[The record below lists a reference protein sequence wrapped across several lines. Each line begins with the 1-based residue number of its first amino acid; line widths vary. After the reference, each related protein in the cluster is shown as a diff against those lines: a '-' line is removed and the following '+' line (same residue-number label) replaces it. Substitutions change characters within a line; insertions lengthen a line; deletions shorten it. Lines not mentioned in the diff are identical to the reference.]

1 MNRKIAG
8 INTKLSLGAAL
19 LLLFSSWSVMAA
31 NVSGLPNF
39 TELVKQQMPAVV
51 SIRVTQKRTMGG
63 MGMNPFSQGGPNDL
77 PYDELPEFFRR
88 FFEDR
93 GMGMGP
99 SPHGNKP
106 REFESQAQGSGSIL
120 SEDGYILTNHHVIED
135 ADEIVVRLY
144 DHREFKATVIGSDAR
159 SDVAVIKI
167 DADQLPTIK
176 TGTSTE
182 LEIGEW
188 VLAIGS
194 PFGFE
199 MSATAGI
206 VSAKARNISEG
217 SNQFNYVP
225 FIQTDVAINPG
236 NSGGPLFNLNGE
248 VVGVNSI
255 IFSKSGGYM
264 GLSFAIPIE
273 MAMDVVKQVKNGGH
287 VSRGWL
293 GVMIQPVTRDLAES
307 FGMDR
312 PVGALV
318 AQILDDGPASNSDL
332 QVGDVILEFNGRFVE
347 SNTHLPPIVWRTPVG
362 HPVPVKVMREG
373 RERILK
379 IKIGELPAEEEL
391 ADARPQSPM
400 QGKKVEKAVTKRLG
414 MTLKPLPKQ
423 VRKARSISAGGVYI
437 DAVDKGS
444 VAEQFGLQ
452 KGDVISRVNYV
463 VVEGVDHLLELLDT
477 LPEGRGVPV
486 YIVRDKGPIFLA
498 LRLP

>member
-1 MNRKIAG
+1 MRKL
-8 INTKLSLGAAL
+8 LSIYGLAMLLWASWGAA
-19 LLLFSSWSVMAA
+19 AA
-31 NVSGLPNF
+31 NAPAGLPNF
-39 TELVKQQMPAVV
+39 TGLVKQQMPAVV
-51 SIRVTQKRTMGG
+51 SIRVTQKQVMGG
-63 MGMNPFSQGGPNDL
+63 RMNPFSQGGPGDL

-93 GMGMGP
+93 GMGGFGP
-99 SPHGNKP
+99 IPRGEP
-106 REFESQAQGSGSIL
+106 REFESHAQGSGSIL
-120 SEDGYILTNHHVIED
+120 SEDGYILTNHHVVEE
-135 ADEIVVRLY
+135 ADEIVVRLH
-144 DHREFKATVIGSDAR
+144 DHREFKATVVGSDPR
-159 SDVAVIKI
+159 SDIALIKI
-167 DADQLPTIK
+167 DADGLPTVK

-217 SNQFNYVP
+217 NNQFNYVP

-236 NSGGPLFNLNGE
+236 NSGGPLFNLKGE

-318 AQILDDGPASNSDL
+318 AQILEDGPAADSDL
-332 QVGDVILEFNGRFVE
+332 QVGDVILEFNGHFVE
-347 SNTHLPPIVWRTPVG
+347 SNTHLPAIVGRTPVG
-362 HPVPVKVMREG
+362 HPVPVRVMREG
-373 RERILK
+373 REQLLK
-379 IKIGELPAEEEL
+379 IKIGELPEQEEV
-391 ADARPQSPM
+391 ADARSATPAPA
-400 QGKKVEKAVTKRLG
+400 KKSKKAATVRLG
-414 MTLKPLPKQ
+414 MTLEPLPKQ
-423 VRKARSISAGGVYI
+423 VRKARLIPAGGVYI
-437 DAVDKGS
+437 SAVEKGS
-444 VAEQFGLQ
+444 VAERFGLQ

-463 VVEGVDHLLELLDT
+463 VVEGVDHLLHLLDR

-486 YIVRDKGPIFLA
+486 YVVREKGPIFLA

>member
-1 MNRKIAG
+1 MKKVYSVWVAVV
-8 INTKLSLGAAL
+8 L
-19 LLLFSSWSVMAA
+19 LLRVSTAMAGSS
-31 NVSGLPNF
+31 NGLPNF

-51 SIRVTQKRTMGG
+51 SISVTQKRTLGG
-63 MGMNPFSQGGPNDL
+63 RNPFSQGGPGDL

-93 GMGMGP
+93 GMGGFGP
-99 SPHGNKP
+99 APRGEP
-106 REFESQAQGSGSIL
+106 REFESHSQGSGSIL
-120 SEDGYILTNHHVIED
+120 SKDGYILTNHHVIED
-135 ADEIVVRLY
+135 ADEIVVRLN
-144 DHREFKATVIGSDAR
+144 DHREFKAVVVGSDAR
-159 SDVAVIKI
+159 SDVALVKI
-167 DADQLPTIK
+167 DADNLPTIR
-176 TGTSTE
+176 TGSSTE

-217 SNQFNYVP
+217 NNQFNYVP

-248 VVGVNSI
+248 VVGINSI

-318 AQILDDGPASNSDL
+318 AQILEDGPAANSDL
-332 QVGDVILEFNGRFVE
+332 QVGDVILEFNGHFVE
-347 SNTHLPPIVWRTPVG
+347 SNTHLPPIVGRTPVG

-379 IKIGELPAEEEL
+379 ITIGELPPEDEL
-391 ADARPQSPM
+391 ADAHPQQPS
-400 QGKKVEKAVTKRLG
+400 QKGGQVEKAAITRLG
-414 MTLKPLPKQ
+414 MTLQPLPQ
-423 VRKARSISAGGVYI
+423 PVRKERSIPSGGVYVA
-437 DAVDKGS
+437 AVEKGS
-444 VAEQFGLQ
+444 VAERYGLQ
-452 KGDVISRVNYV
+452 QGDVISRINYV
-463 VVEGVDHLLELLDT
+463 VVEDVNHLLGLLDR
-477 LPEGRGVPV
+477 LPDGKGVPV
-486 YIVRDKGPIFLA
+486 YVVRDKGPIFLA

>member
-1 MNRKIAG
+1 MK
-8 INTKLSLGAAL
+8 KLLSNSMAAL
-19 LLLFSSWSVMAA
+19 LLLFSWSTIAA
-31 NVSGLPNF
+31 TAAELPNF
-39 TELVKQQMPAVV
+39 TQLVKDQMPAVV
-51 SIRVTQKRTMGG
+51 SISVTQKRTVGG
-63 MGMNPFSQGGPNDL
+63 SNPFFQGGPNDL

-93 GMGMGP
+93 GMGPGGP
-99 SPHGNKP
+99 MPHREP
-106 REFESQAQGSGSIL
+106 QEFESQSQGSGSIL
-120 SEDGYILTNHHVIED
+120 TEDGYILTNHHVIED
-135 ADEIVVRLY
+135 ADEIIVRLN
-144 DHREFKATVIGSDAR
+144 DHREFKAEVIGSDAR
-159 SDVAVIKI
+159 SDIALIKI
-167 DADQLPTIK
+167 DADELPTVK
-176 TGTSTE
+176 TGNSTG

-236 NSGGPLFNLNGE
+236 NSGGPLFNLEGE

-273 MAMDVVKQVKNGGH
+273 VAMDVVKQVKNGGH

-318 AQILDDGPASNSDL
+318 AQILEDGPAADSDL
-332 QVGDVILEFNGRFVE
+332 QVGDVIIEFNGHFVE
-347 SNTHLPPIVWRTPVG
+347 SNTHLPPIVGRTPAG
-362 HPVPVKVMREG
+362 YPVPVKVMREG
-373 RERILK
+373 REKSIK
-379 IKIGELPAEEEL
+379 IKIGELPQEDEM
-391 ADARPQSPM
+391 ADAGSQSSD
-400 QGKKVEKAVTKRLG
+400 QGKRVEKTATKRLG
-414 MTLKPLPKQ
+414 MSLEVVPKK
-423 VRKARSISAGGVYI
+423 VRKERSIPSGGVYI
-437 DAVDKGS
+437 GS
-444 VAEQFGLQ
+444 VESDSVAQRYGLK

-463 VVEGVDHLLELLDT
+463 VIEDVDHLLEILDR
-477 LPEGRGVPV
+477 LPVGRGVPV
-486 YIVRDKGPIFLA
+486 YVVRDKGPIFLA

>member
-1 MNRKIAG
+1 MKKSSAFV
-8 INTKLSLGAAL
+8 AATL
-19 LLLFSSWSVMAA
+19 LLLISWGATAA
-31 NVSGLPNF
+31 NTVGLPNF

-51 SIRVTQKRTMGG
+51 SISVTQKRTMGR
-63 MGMNPFSQGGPNDL
+63 GMNPFSQGGPNDL

-99 SPHGNKP
+99 SPHGGDP
-106 REFESQAQGSGSIL
+106 REFESQSQGSGSIL

-144 DHREFKATVIGSDAR
+144 DHREFKARVIGSDAR
-159 SDVAVIKI
+159 SDVALIKVE
-167 DADQLPTIK
+167 ANGLPTIK

-236 NSGGPLFNLNGE
+236 NSGGPLFNLEGE

-318 AQILDDGPASNSDL
+318 AQILEEGPAADSEL
-332 QVGDVILEFNGRFVE
+332 QVGDVILEFNGYFVE
-347 SNTHLPPIVWRTPVG
+347 SNTHLPPIVGRTPVG

-379 IKIGELPAEEEL
+379 IKIGELPAEEAL
-391 ADARPQSPM
+391 ADARPQSPA
-400 QGKKVEKAVTKRLG
+400 KKPIEKVATTRLG
-414 MTLKPLPKQ
+414 MTLEALPKK
-423 VRKARSISAGGVYI
+423 VRKERSIPSGGVFI
-437 DAVDKGS
+437 GAVEKDS
-444 VAEQFGLQ
+444 VAERFGLQ
-452 KGDVISRVNYV
+452 KGDVISRINYV
-463 VVEGVDHLLELLDT
+463 VVEGVDHMLEILDQ
-477 LPEGRGVPV
+477 LPQGRGVPV
-486 YIVRDKGPIFLA
+486 YVVREKGPIFLA